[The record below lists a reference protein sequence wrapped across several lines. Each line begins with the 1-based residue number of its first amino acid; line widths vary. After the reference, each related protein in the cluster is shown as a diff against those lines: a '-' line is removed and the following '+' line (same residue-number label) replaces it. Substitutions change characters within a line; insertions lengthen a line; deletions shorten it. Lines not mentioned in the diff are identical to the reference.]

1 MFPKHQ
7 YSWNSGQSAP
17 LAIGASAM
25 IQGSNG
31 ALELLGRILSH
42 LNQKTV

>member
-1 MFPKHQ
+1 M
-7 YSWNSGQSAP
+7 AV
-17 LAIGASAM
+17 GASAM

-31 ALELLGRILSH
+31 ALELLGRMLSH